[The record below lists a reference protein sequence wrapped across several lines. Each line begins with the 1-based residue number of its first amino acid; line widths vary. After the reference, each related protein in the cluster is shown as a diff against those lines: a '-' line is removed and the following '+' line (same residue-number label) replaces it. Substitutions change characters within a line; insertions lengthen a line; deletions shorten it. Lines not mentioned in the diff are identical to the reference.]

1 MRPAAGA
8 SPGVGTAARSRALA
22 MSSSEGRPQGGAPP
36 TGAPVAASSTSPP
49 GWLGRGVLSVGL
61 TSFFSDSGHEIAT
74 AILPSFLVSTLHA
87 SAAALGIIEGVSDAL
102 TGVAKLLSG
111 PLANDARRR
120 GRLASGGYLG
130 TAVATGA
137 IGLCAATWQVGLLRA
152 FAWTSRGMR
161 SPARDS
167 LLASLAP
174 SRAYGRAFG
183 LERAGDNLGAV
194 VGPLLA
200 AGLVAWV
207 GIRPAIYFA
216 FVPGALAAVTIS
228 IAAREARRHRRSP
241 VPRKLRLELGAMRQ
255 AGVARALL
263 PIVLFELGNVASTLL
278 ILRATQLL
286 HNGATTLAL
295 ATLLAILLYSGH
307 NAFGAVVAYLGGHWL
322 DRSSARVVFATGAGL
337 YLLAYLGFSL
347 DLHSPAELLVAFALA
362 GSGIGLAETAE
373 STLFARLLPDHLRG
387 SGYGVL
393 GATQAVGDLTSSA
406 VVGVLYVAVSPTVG
420 FAYAASWMA
429 LSVLAASAS
438 KVMRQPVP
446 SQSPG

>member
-1 MRPAAGA
+1 MSPEDPATPERP
-8 SPGVGTAARSRALA
+8 
-22 MSSSEGRPQGGAPP
+22 RP
-36 TGAPVAASSTSPP
+36 
-49 GWLGRGVLSVGL
+49 WLTRGVASVGL

-74 AILPSFLVSTLHA
+74 AILPSFLISVLHS
-87 SAAALGIIEGVSDAL
+87 SAATLGLIEGISDAL

-111 PLANDARRR
+111 PLANEQGRR

-130 TAVATGA
+130 TALATGA
-137 IGLCAATWQVGLLRA
+137 IGLCVAAWQVGALRA
-152 FAWTSRGMR
+152 LAWTSRGMR

-174 SRAYGRAFG
+174 SHGYGRAFG
-183 LERAGDNLGAV
+183 VERAGDNLGAV

-216 FVPGALAAVTIS
+216 FIPGALAAVAITV
-228 IAAREARRHRRSP
+228 AAREARRQGGSI
-241 VPRKLRLELGAMRQ
+241 VPRRVRLELAALRQ
-255 AGVARALL
+255 AGVVRALI
-263 PIVLFELGNVASTLL
+263 PIALFEMGNVATTLL
-278 ILRATQLL
+278 ILRATQLM

-295 ATLLAILLYSGH
+295 ATFLAILLYSGH
-307 NAFGAVVAYLGGHWL
+307 NAFGAVVALLGGHWL
-322 DRSSARVVFATGAGL
+322 DRANARVVFATGAAL
-337 YLLAYLGFSL
+337 YILAYVGFALPLHAPLFLLA
-347 DLHSPAELLVAFALA
+347 AFALA

-393 GATQAVGDLTSSA
+393 GATQAVGDFTSSA
-406 VVGVLYVAVSPTVG
+406 VVGLLYVAVSPSVG

-429 LSVLAASAS
+429 LSLATVLGTRLLTGGAAASTA
-438 KVMRQPVP
+438 
-446 SQSPG
+446 